1 MNIELTALEA
11 GSLVVFTIA
20 ILGMVMALR
29 VRKIRKHN
37 KEVKKDKDWKE
48 SKSKTTEEYEFKSNP
63 ETLAPEKVVK
73 EQSENKP
80 DVDVDALLKDL
91 KEKTEDK

>member
-29 VRKIRKHN
+29 VRKIRKYR
-37 KEVKKDKDWKE
+37 KEVKKE
-48 SKSKTTEEYEFKSNP
+48 
-63 ETLAPEKVVK
+63 
-73 EQSENKP
+73 
-80 DVDVDALLKDL
+80 
-91 KEKTEDK
+91 